1 MKLRINGSSVR
12 LRVLRPEVSRLI
24 ETGSIEERVY
34 FTPSDQSAFT
44 YALKLESGLW
54 KVQLRYEQAK
64 IIVVL
69 PAEIA
74 SRWADT
80 DEVGFYAAVDLEKH
94 GTLDIIV
101 EKDFACLD
109 LSDAVTRH
117 SNPGIT
123 PVCFQSFSG
132 I

>member
-1 MKLRINGSSVR
+1 MKLRIKGSSVR
-12 LRVLRPEVSRLI
+12 LRVLRPEASTLI

-44 YALKLESGLW
+44 YALKTESGLS
-54 KVQLRYEQAK
+54 KVQLRYEEAK
-64 IIVVL
+64 ITVVL

-80 DEVGFYAAVDLEKH
+80 DQVGIYAAVDLERH
-94 GTLDIIV
+94 GRLDIIV

-109 LSDAVTRH
+109 LSDADNKDTFP
-117 SNPGIT
+117 NPQIGAT
-123 PVCFQSFSG
+123 C
-132 I
+132 

>member
-1 MKLRINGSSVR
+1 VR
-12 LRVLRPEVSRLI
+12 LRVLRPEVSRLV
-24 ETGSIEERVY
+24 ETGSIEEIVY

-44 YALKLESGLW
+44 YALKLESGLS

-64 IIVVL
+64 ITVVL

-80 DEVGFYAAVDLEKH
+80 DEVGIYAAVDLEKH
-94 GTLDIIV
+94 GRLDIIV

-109 LSDAVTRH
+109 LSDADNKDTFP
-117 SNPGIT
+117 NPQIGAS
-123 PVCFQSFSG
+123 C
-132 I
+132 

>member
-24 ETGSIEERVY
+24 DTGSIEERVY

-44 YALKLESGLW
+44 YALKFESDLS

-64 IIVVL
+64 ITVVL

-74 SRWADT
+74 SRWA
-80 DEVGFYAAVDLEKH
+80 EVGIYAPQWTSRNMGDW
-94 GTLDIIV
+94 T
-101 EKDFACLD
+101 
-109 LSDAVTRH
+109 
-117 SNPGIT
+117 
-123 PVCFQSFSG
+123 
-132 I
+132 